1 MVSSFLNK
9 NKIMPFLLVALS
21 TSWMVQAS
29 DPDIVSDSVV
39 PENSIPDADLFTFTG
54 IRGITPNPLSFF
66 FLLILEFGFIDTTN
80 RLLTQTLWIGHTFM
94 FPEGLVH
101 FPYNADI
108 KNPAI
113 SISSFR
119 SANAWTVSVST
130 SVFANGIDGVVLA
143 KAFKTDVPT
152 THKIKAGLAAK
163 A

>member
-1 MVSSFLNK
+1 MVSSLLNK

-29 DPDIVSDSVV
+29 DLDIVSDYVV

-54 IRGITPNPLSFF
+54 IR
-66 FLLILEFGFIDTTN
+66 
-80 RLLTQTLWIGHTFM
+80 
-94 FPEGLVH
+94 
-101 FPYNADI
+101 
-108 KNPAI
+108 
-113 SISSFR
+113 
-119 SANAWTVSVST
+119 
-130 SVFANGIDGVVLA
+130 VFANGIDGVVLA